1 MPFYSDEIIKNIEE
15 EFRLFLIDKSQ
26 YAEIAKLIS
35 IIAPNNTLQTQLY
48 HFAYHGL
55 LRRIQILNRCIE
67 NIFSIRDFHLE
78 TIPTDDELSDIMIN
92 LQCFIINLYGTL
104 ENLAWI
110 YAICINFKGTKFDNS
125 FFAKQETLLNTLPEN
140 IKTSFIGD
148 GKWLKH
154 VKNIRDLLAHQ
165 EPLYVPP
172 YSVRKKQ
179 KDKWQV
185 LEKEKWEIENNFI
198 KELYEMAKVRHSS
211 PKKTNINE
219 LNMALQKHDELETKK
234 NETISKINAE
244 QSQYIFFCPILITET
259 NKKTPL
265 NIQFYPQ
272 ILIDIKTVYEKVL
285 LILEHIVAIKK

>member
-1 MPFYSDEIIKNIEE
+1 MPFYSDEVIKNIEE